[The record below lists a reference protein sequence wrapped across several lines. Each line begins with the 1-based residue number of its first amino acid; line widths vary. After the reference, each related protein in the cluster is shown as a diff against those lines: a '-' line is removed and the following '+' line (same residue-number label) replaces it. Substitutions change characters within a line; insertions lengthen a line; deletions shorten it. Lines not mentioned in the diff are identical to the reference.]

1 MAYWM
6 SNLIADVLKMYI
18 PIAIIIGLNAAYDLQ
33 YEGVWQLLVLYPV
46 SIVPFTY
53 LTSFLFTRDTTGQ
66 ILTVFLHFMAGGI
79 LPNAIYFMQ
88 NIPWT
93 ANIGDKMKWWFIWI
107 PSFCVGEGITFSSTY
122 KELNL
127 ARVGLASAG
136 FDVNQINLDVY
147 AWENLTSNY
156 VSMAAISVVCL
167 LLLWIV
173 ESGIFRCLAS
183 LSFCPV
189 SRYAPDRELD
199 HLDSDV

>member
-1 MAYWM
+1 M
-6 SNLIADVLKMYI
+6 
-18 PIAIIIGLNAAYDLQ
+18 
-33 YEGVWQLLVLYPV
+33 
-46 SIVPFTY
+46 
-53 LTSFLFTRDTTGQ
+53 
-66 ILTVFLHFMAGGI
+66 HFMAGGI

-93 ANIGDKMKWWFIWI
+93 ANVGDKMKWWFIWI

-156 VSMAAISVVCL
+156 VSMAASSVVCL
-167 LLLWIV
+167 ILLWIV

-183 LSFCPV
+183 ISIFPV
-189 SRYAPDRELD
+189 SRYAPDR
-199 HLDSDV
+199 